1 MKIRPALLATPV
13 LIVLSAAAG
22 WVAWSL
28 DPAQAQAPPQEST
41 QAPTRSAA
49 DQRAIDELVLANRM
63 LASPLLGVLDA
74 FGHVSVRVPSNPNHY
89 FIARYISAGLVT
101 AADIIENDLDSRS
114 VAGTRGLESRND
126 EYQERFIHGEI
137 YKARPDVMAVLH
149 SHTPELVAFGVSS
162 IPFHTDRGPLPIF
175 DIRPLNNGRPGILT
189 TPAMGRAL
197 AESLGK
203 REAVLLLGHG
213 AVLVDPS
220 IYGLVHAANAI
231 RKTAQVQQQVIALG
245 KPNYVE
251 MASPAP
257 ASPAASPPATKQIRI
272 PNGSGGGAGDDR
284 AWEYWRQLF
293 APGVA
298 QTRQEV
304 PLGAPSSNPVIADL
318 VLANRM
324 LASQELGVLDAE
336 GHVSVRNPANPNH
349 YFITRYVSAGSATAA
364 DIIENDL
371 DNKPVAGERNDQY
384 QERFMHG
391 EVYKARPDVMAIVH
405 AHTPEILAFAQS
417 MTPLRPVVNSGTF
430 IAYGLPIFDIRKF
443 NGGTQQ
449 RIVTTPVLGHALA
462 TVLGNRPAV
471 LMQGHG
477 VLVVDSSLPGVVSRA
492 YGLRMN
498 ARIEQQAI
506 ALGGSVTYLDTL
518 RGPSS
523 PAPATRTTRAAPAVP
538 NAVGGGAG
546 GDRAWD
552 YWKHLVLDQ

>member
-1 MKIRPALLATPV
+1 
-13 LIVLSAAAG
+13 
-22 WVAWSL
+22 
-28 DPAQAQAPPQEST
+28 
-41 QAPTRSAA
+41 
-49 DQRAIDELVLANRM
+49 
-63 LASPLLGVLDA
+63 
-74 FGHVSVRVPSNPNHY
+74 
-89 FIARYISAGLVT
+89 
-101 AADIIENDLDSRS
+101 
-114 VAGTRGLESRND
+114 
-126 EYQERFIHGEI
+126 
-137 YKARPDVMAVLH
+137 
-149 SHTPELVAFGVSS
+149 
-162 IPFHTDRGPLPIF
+162 
-175 DIRPLNNGRPGILT
+175 
-189 TPAMGRAL
+189 
-197 AESLGK
+197 
-203 REAVLLLGHG
+203 LGHG
-213 AVLVDPS
+213 TVLVDPS

-245 KPNYVE
+245 KSNYME
-251 MASPAP
+251 IASPAP
-257 ASPAASPPATKQIRI
+257 ASPAASPPATKQIRV

-293 APGVA
+293 APGVT
-298 QTRQEV
+298 QTKDEV

-349 YFITRYVSAGSATAA
+349 YYITRYVSAGSATAA
-364 DIIENDL
+364 DVIENDL

-430 IAYGLPIFDIRKF
+430 IADGLPLFDIRKF

-449 RIVTTPVLGHALA
+449 RIVTNPALGHALA

-498 ARIEQQAI
+498 ARIQQQAV
-506 ALGGSVTYLDTL
+506 ALGGSVTYLDTP
-518 RGPSS
+518 RASS
-523 PAPATRTTRAAPAVP
+523 SQAPTARPTAAPAVRSSG
-538 NAVGGGAG
+538 GGGAG

-552 YWKHLVLDQ
+552 YWKHLVSDR

>member
-1 MKIRPALLATPV
+1 
-13 LIVLSAAAG
+13 
-22 WVAWSL
+22 
-28 DPAQAQAPPQEST
+28 
-41 QAPTRSAA
+41 
-49 DQRAIDELVLANRM
+49 
-63 LASPLLGVLDA
+63 
-74 FGHVSVRVPSNPNHY
+74 
-89 FIARYISAGLVT
+89 
-101 AADIIENDLDSRS
+101 
-114 VAGTRGLESRND
+114 
-126 EYQERFIHGEI
+126 
-137 YKARPDVMAVLH
+137 
-149 SHTPELVAFGVSS
+149 
-162 IPFHTDRGPLPIF
+162 
-175 DIRPLNNGRPGILT
+175 
-189 TPAMGRAL
+189 
-197 AESLGK
+197 
-203 REAVLLLGHG
+203 
-213 AVLVDPS
+213 
-220 IYGLVHAANAI
+220 VHAANAI
-231 RKTAQVQQQVIALG
+231 RKAAQVQEQVIALG
-245 KPNYVE
+245 KPNYME
-251 MASPAP
+251 MPRPATASADAP
-257 ASPAASPPATKQIRI
+257 PPATKQIRV

-284 AWEYWRQLF
+284 AWEYWRKLF
-293 APGVA
+293 APGIA
-298 QTRQEV
+298 QSKQEV

-430 IAYGLPIFDIRKF
+430 IADGLPLFDIRKF

-449 RIVTTPVLGHALA
+449 RIVTTPTLGHALA

-518 RGPSS
+518 RAPSNPAS
-523 PAPATRTTRAAPAVP
+523 ETRSTTTAPAGP
-538 NAVGGGAG
+538 NAGGGGAG

-552 YWKHLVLDQ
+552 YWKHLVSDR